1 VPLVMLV
8 SPVSDVGGVAR
19 HFIDIQRSG
28 VEGFRLLFALPAGPL
43 ADELERLGADVRRLR
58 FGSAHGALRS
68 WWSLSNLVNSQ
79 NPAILHS
86 HLAYADFIS
95 AMVIRPKVLRV
106 TTEHGIA
113 GGSIYH
119 GNKITSQLRK
129 ALHRV
134 RLSRFELAIAVSRS
148 TAEQMKMQ
156 WKASLPLKVIYNGV
170 DCKPKSAEN
179 LGDTTGTS
187 LRLLTLSRLSHEKRI
202 DLVIRAMEVLKSR
215 GVEVRLAITGDGPD
229 KLRLQQLAIELN
241 VSDRIEFPGVVNST
255 DALAEADVVIQLSKW
270 ENCSYTLLDARVAG
284 LGIVATAVGGNPELV
299 HAGSLLQN
307 PTPESIAQMVMS
319 GNLNMTPTQWP
330 SVQDMCSQ
338 LSQAYRELL

>member
-1 VPLVMLV
+1 MLV

-43 ADELERLGADVRRLR
+43 ADELERLGAEVRRLR

-68 WWSLSNLVNSQ
+68 WWSLSKLVNCH
-79 NPAILHS
+79 NPTILHS

-95 AMVIRPKVLRV
+95 AMVIRPNVLRV

-119 GNKITSQLRK
+119 GNKFTSQLRRG
-129 ALHRV
+129 LHRV

-170 DCKPKSAEN
+170 DCNLKSAEN
-179 LGDTTGTS
+179 HRDITGKS
-187 LRLLTLSRLSHEKRI
+187 LRLLTLSRLSHEKQI

-215 GVEVRLAITGDGPD
+215 GVDARLAITGDGPED
-229 KLRLQQLAIELN
+229 LRLQQLAIELN
-241 VSDRIEFPGVVNST
+241 VSDRIDFPGVVNST

-284 LGIVATAVGGNPELV
+284 LGIVATAVGGNPEILDES
-299 HAGSLLQN
+299 SLLQN
-307 PTPESIAQMVMS
+307 PTPESIANLVMS
-319 GNLNMTPTQWP
+319 GNLNKTSREWL
-330 SVQDMCSQ
+330 SVREMCIQ
-338 LSQAYRELL
+338 LSQAYGELL